1 MGQTNQ
7 YLLGN
12 QQNLLVQRN
21 RSYLQICN
29 QFLDHYGAPLTSRCV
44 SVSAVFREPCP
55 RPEGQ
60 NVPSTRSISAER
72 PSTAAD
78 GRAASPDME
87 RGIQYPCTVHHY
99 VMLRV
104 NMWSAMGSQSM
115 GNFSIF
121 LCCLVRLGRQWSPL
135 DIFPNGRKMWIEET
149 RCRLEAGKLVR
160 LLFLSPLARTTSH
173 SFENTQKL
181 TAPS

>member
-1 MGQTNQ
+1 MAESP
-7 YLLGN
+7 LPK
-12 QQNLLVQRN
+12 QNGADKSISLRKPTKPVGPRPCVRN
-21 RSYLQICN
+21 RSYLEICN

-115 GNFSIF
+115 GNFSIC

-135 DIFPNGRKMWIEET
+135 DIFLQG
-149 RCRLEAGKLVR
+149 
-160 LLFLSPLARTTSH
+160 
-173 SFENTQKL
+173 
-181 TAPS
+181 